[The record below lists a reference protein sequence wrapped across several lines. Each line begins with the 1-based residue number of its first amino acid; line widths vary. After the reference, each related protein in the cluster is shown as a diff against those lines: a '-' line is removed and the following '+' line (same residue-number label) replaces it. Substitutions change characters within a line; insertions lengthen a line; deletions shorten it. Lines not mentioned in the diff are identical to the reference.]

1 MRNEALKWLGFG
13 HVGTRNILGTKNS
26 TSRNVIRESSLIVA
40 MRYIG
45 YPDLLVA
52 RVRNPT

>member
-26 TSRNVIRESSLIVA
+26 TSRNVIRISRESSLIVA
-40 MRYIG
+40 M
-45 YPDLLVA
+45 
-52 RVRNPT
+52 